1 MCEQRCQFCQSG
13 LRVRNAELHAEA
25 RTAKVLKRNVRR
37 VRAVAL
43 SLQLLANNFV
53 IKGQHAAIRVV
64 PVYRVEIASTKRSSL
79 I

>member
-1 MCEQRCQFCQSG
+1 
-13 LRVRNAELHAEA
+13 
-25 RTAKVLKRNVRR
+25 VLKRNVRR